1 MSILTAALLSLL
13 YFWGNSALVLGVNWW
28 TVMRPLVS
36 GFLAGVILGDPVK
49 GAMVGAQIN
58 ILYLGFIG
66 AVGSAS
72 GRYLPCRCGGHDHC
86 YCNFSTQNLSG
97 AHVSSDLPQP
107 WRRSGHRAPKK

>member
-1 MSILTAALLSLL
+1 MSILTATLLSLL
-13 YFWGNSALVLGVNWW
+13 YFWGNSAFVLGVNWW

-66 AVGSAS
+66 AGGALPVTSAWPAWWAPP
-72 GRYLPCRCGGHDHC
+72 LP
-86 YCNFSTQNLSG
+86 S
-97 AHVSSDLPQP
+97 
-107 WRRSGHRAPKK
+107 RAICL

>member
-1 MSILTAALLSLL
+1 MSILTATLLSLF
-13 YFWGNSALVLGVNWW
+13 YFWGNSAFVLGVNWW

-66 AVGSAS
+66 AGGA
-72 GRYLPCRCGGHDHC
+72 LPGDIC
-86 YCNFSTQNLSG
+86 L
-97 AHVSSDLPQP
+97 AAWWEPPLPLRAIFLWRQP
-107 WRRSGHRAPKK
+107 WLWQFLWDCWEPSYGW